1 MSEEKSN
8 QTAIDWYC
16 NEMENL
22 RVDSEINNM
31 KAHEFLIKRA
41 EIFEQAKQMEIKQN
55 QEYAEFCIH
64 CDRSNLPLLDFEGF
78 INLKSEE

>member
-1 MSEEKSN
+1 MKEKNN

-31 KAHEFLIKRA
+31 RAYEFIVKRS
-41 EIFEQAKQMEIKQN
+41 EIFEKGKKMEIKQA
-55 QEYAEFCIH
+55 QEYAEFCVQ
-64 CDRSNLPLLDFEGF
+64 CDRNNLPLLDFEGF